1 MASNSIPKQA
11 EISAAY
17 DQIKDFLPRAAGEAL
32 KTSYSSVDLP
42 DIDEALSAPTVTHY
56 KIAGKF
62 CGDFAIFFGEKE
74 RRKIADR
81 FLELTPGLAKDSPG
95 VLDAACLEV
104 TNIIL
109 GHLAGFVSDQ
119 GTELGIAA
127 PGVAISASDFVVD
140 VPEFRSGQGCLIAL
154 APVSP
159 DVAGELTAWVKLDTS
174 DAAAKPQK
182 TVLIVDDSPAMTAF
196 LEKVFR
202 DNGYTIAGIAT
213 DGLEAFQKFEET
225 NPDIVTLDI
234 IMPKMRGTDVL
245 KKILEKNP
253 KAKVVMAS
261 SVSDA
266 RTVMQC
272 LKIGAKRYIIKPYD
286 EKAVLEAVEKT
297 LGLN

>member
-1 MASNSIPKQA
+1 MASISIQERN
-11 EISAAY
+11 EIAAAY
-17 DQIKDFLPRAAGEAL
+17 ERIKDFLPRAVGEAL
-32 KTSYSSVDLP
+32 KTSYSNVDLP
-42 DIDEALSAPTVTHY
+42 DIDETLSAPTVTHY
-56 KIAGKF
+56 KITGKF
-62 CGDFAIFFGEKE
+62 HGDFAIFFGEKE
-74 RRKIADR
+74 RRKVADR
-81 FLELTPGLAKDSPG
+81 FLEIAPGLAKNSPG
-95 VLDAACLEV
+95 ALEAACLEV

-127 PGVAISASDFVVD
+127 PGVAISAADFVVD
-140 VPEFRSGQGCLIAL
+140 VPEFRTGQGCLIAL

-159 DVAGELTAWVKLDTS
+159 NIGGELAAWVKLEPS
-174 DAAAKPQK
+174 RAGANPQK

-202 DNGYTIAGIAT
+202 DNGYAIAGIAT

-245 KKILEKNP
+245 KKILERNP

-297 LGLN
+297 LGLT